1 MKNLLLLD
9 RCTEEKCILD
19 MIAHYEY
26 NRLFYDRNK
35 ADSSPESTQYL
46 IKDKFIQQFIC
57 SYYLYIKKKA
67 DIYQRFPDELLNFKT
82 RKYYLNNANNLS
94 RIF

>member
-35 ADSSPESTQYL
+35 ADSSLESTQYL